1 MLRAK
6 TTQVTPAYNWEVLR
20 KLAKST
26 VSAICLLLS
35 LPAAALSGF
44 GRIGPLF
51 TIFAHAYAL
60 VPGLPGDFLR
70 VAFYR
75 LTLLECSLSSR
86 ISFGSFCA
94 HRETRIAGG
103 VYIGSYCVLGKVN
116 IGERTQLASGVQILS
131 GAHQHGRDR
140 QGRILGSAHGEFMP
154 VTLGAD
160 CWIGAAAV
168 VMADVGARS
177 TIGAGSV
184 VSRPIPPD
192 SVAVGIP
199 ARVIKSAPETVSVS
213 EAD

>member
-1 MLRAK
+1 M
-6 TTQVTPAYNWEVLR
+6 LR
-20 KLAKST
+20 KLAKSAANT
-26 VSAICLLLS
+26 ICLLLS
-35 LPAAALSGF
+35 LPAAAISGF

-70 VAFYR
+70 IAFYR

-86 ISFGSFCA
+86 VSFGSFFA
-94 HRETRIAGG
+94 HRETRIAPG

-116 IGERTQLASGVQILS
+116 VGERTQLASGVQILS
-131 GAHQHGRDR
+131 GAHQHGRD
-140 QGRILGSAHGEFMP
+140 QEGRILGSAHGEFIP
-154 VTLGAD
+154 VNVGAD
-160 CWIGAAAV
+160 CWIGAAAI

-192 SVAVGIP
+192 SVAVGSP
-199 ARVIKSAPETVSVS
+199 ARVIKSSDPQ
-213 EAD
+213 